1 MSIAKTLLGNA
12 RLVPETG
19 ETGWGDEM
27 TTITVNLIDIA
38 NISVQELAS
47 GSLVRVL
54 PATLASL
61 AASATLTP
69 TSSYMRIDSTGGA
82 VVIDTTTPIVAGE
95 FDGQELELEGTSDTN
110 TVEIRDSGTVDL
122 NGLIVLNNGQWITLR
137 WNNTLSKWR
146 ERNRNR

>member
-1 MSIAKTLLGNA
+1 MSITKTLLGNA

-19 ETGWGDEM
+19 ETGWGDEA
-27 TTITVNLIDIA
+27 TQILVDLIDIA

-137 WNNTLSKWR
+137 WNDTLSKWR

>member
-38 NISVQELAS
+38 NISSQELAS

-54 PATLASL
+54 PSTAASL

-82 VVIDTTTPIVAGE
+82 VVIDTTTAIAAGE
-95 FDGQELELEGTSDTN
+95 FNGQELELEGVSATN
-110 TVEIRDSGTVDL
+110 TVEIRDSGNVNL
-122 NGLIVLNNGQWITLR
+122 NGLIVLGLGTWISLR
-137 WNNTLSKWR
+137 WNSTAVEWR
-146 ERNRNR
+146 ERFRNN

>member
-19 ETGWGDEM
+19 ETGWGDEV
-27 TTITVNLIDIA
+27 TTILVNLVDIA
-38 NISVQELAS
+38 NVSVQELAS

-54 PATLASL
+54 PATSASL

-82 VVIDTTTPIVAGE
+82 VVLNTATPIAAGE
-95 FDGQELELEGTSDTN
+95 FDGQELDLEGTSAVN
-110 TVEIRDSGTVDL
+110 TVEIRDSGNANL
-122 NGLIVLNNGQWITLR
+122 NGLIVLSDNTWISLR
-137 WNNTLSKWR
+137 WNNSQSEWR
-146 ERNRNR
+146 ERNRNN